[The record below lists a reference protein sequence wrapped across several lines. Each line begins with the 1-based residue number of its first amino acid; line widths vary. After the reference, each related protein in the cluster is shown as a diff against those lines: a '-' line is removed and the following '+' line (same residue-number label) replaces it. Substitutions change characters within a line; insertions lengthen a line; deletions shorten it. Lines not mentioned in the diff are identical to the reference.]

1 MKLKFLKSKLIFWK
15 NNSKRRPYNK
25 HFTGTTF
32 HATTSKPLYTTNPDK
47 STKNCA
53 CNSDKSTKIAH
64 HDSYRYPPQKTGKA
78 FKLDQRKTLIDNTNR
93 STILSRDE
101 NPTDTM
107 GKDSSL
113 DGACERS
120 VQIDKNNSNH
130 RTTSYK
136 KTNEITRKNKL
147 TVTVI
152 LEDSIVKDINRKY
165 FILLM

>member
-1 MKLKFLKSKLIFWK
+1 MK
-15 NNSKRRPYNK
+15 
-25 HFTGTTF
+25 
-32 HATTSKPLYTTNPDK
+32 
-47 STKNCA
+47 
-53 CNSDKSTKIAH
+53 
-64 HDSYRYPPQKTGKA
+64 
-78 FKLDQRKTLIDNTNR
+78 DQRKTLIDNTNR
-93 STILSRDE
+93 STILSPDE

-130 RTTSYK
+130 RTTCYK

-165 FILLM
+165 FTLLM